1 MRAAGKRTVPSNLG
15 LEKASNPFLR
25 ADLPT
30 VGDAVGLSADD
41 PVAVFAEVRLRK
53 DNF

>member
-1 MRAAGKRTVPSNLG
+1 VP
-15 LEKASNPFLR
+15 A
-25 ADLPT
+25 
-30 VGDAVGLSADD
+30 VGAAVGLSADD

>member
-1 MRAAGKRTVPSNLG
+1 LG
-15 LEKASNPFLR
+15 LEKATNPFLR
-25 ADLPT
+25 ADVT
-30 VGDAVGLSADD
+30 AVSEAVGLSADD